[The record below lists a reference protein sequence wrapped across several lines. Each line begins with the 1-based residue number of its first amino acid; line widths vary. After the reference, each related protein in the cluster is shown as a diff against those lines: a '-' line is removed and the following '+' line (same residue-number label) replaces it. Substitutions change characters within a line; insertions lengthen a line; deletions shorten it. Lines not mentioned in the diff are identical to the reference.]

1 MNKELYSK
9 FPYVLRNKLIK
20 NEIRFPDS
28 TKFEYDSLYVYRA
41 VVRKR
46 GDNSNVSLEDF
57 KSYFELN
64 KKPRGVIDNLD
75 ENATYYGVS
84 FFLNK
89 EIVKQVMKFPKPN
102 KKLAAGYV
110 FSGGGPQYTKVEH
123 VCWWLYEGA
132 DVSNFKLVKEDNDG

>member
-64 KKPRGVIDNLD
+64 KKPRGVTDNCKTSY
-75 ENATYYGVS
+75 EVS
-84 FFLNK
+84 QAK
-89 EIVKQVMKFPKPN
+89 
-102 KKLAAGYV
+102 
-110 FSGGGPQYTKVEH
+110 
-123 VCWWLYEGA
+123 
-132 DVSNFKLVKEDNDG
+132 

>member
-57 KSYFELN
+57 KFYFELN
-64 KKPRGVIDNLD
+64 KKPRGVTDNLD
-75 ENATYYGVS
+75 KNATYYGVS
-84 FFLNK
+84 FF
-89 EIVKQVMKFPKPN
+89 
-102 KKLAAGYV
+102 
-110 FSGGGPQYTKVEH
+110 
-123 VCWWLYEGA
+123 
-132 DVSNFKLVKEDNDG
+132 FK